1 MSKLLLLVDS
11 TTKKINDYE
20 RLIEFGNSPDEEID
34 ASLQDINK
42 QLQHLSQEQ
51 TRLEQNA
58 QIPEY
63 RLRESEAFLIRIQRR
78 VESAEEMLLKKRNA
92 ASQGPKI
99 QSSYASKQAG
109 TAPLTSDITS
119 NHSDIEMESIYQFDG
134 NDPNPV
140 DVNLLSQM
148 HEQMLNEQEE
158 SLGGIESSVRR
169 QKQLG
174 YLMNDELGEHNEL
187 IDHMGED
194 ADRVDKRLGLAR
206 NRLKKVTH
214 KAKQYPRCCII
225 LFLCFLLIL
234 VCFI

>member
-20 RLIEFGNSPDEEID
+20 RLVEFGNSPDEEID
-34 ASLQDINK
+34 VSLRDIHK
-42 QLQHLSQEQ
+42 QLQQLNEEQ

-63 RLRESEAFLIRIQRR
+63 KVRESEAFLIRIQRR
-78 VESAEEMLLKKRNA
+78 VESAEEMLLKKRNDA
-92 ASQGPKI
+92 TQGPKI
-99 QSSYASKQAG
+99 HSSYASKQAR
-109 TAPLTSDITS
+109 APLPSDVTS
-119 NHSDIEMESIYQFDG
+119 NYSDIEMESIHQFDG

-140 DVNLLSQM
+140 DINLLSQM

-169 QKQLG
+169 QKQMG
-174 YLMNDELGEHNEL
+174 YLMNNELEEHNDL
-187 IDHMGED
+187 IDRMGED

-206 NRLKKVTH
+206 NRLQKVTR